1 MAWDEALFGWLYDAV
16 RKRRGALPSKEELLR
31 EARLEPL
38 VPRLRLLA
46 SALGERSLEV
56 REAEGDGSF
65 RDDVIFLPSRMDW
78 ASDPER
84 NELAYVVRVAFV
96 TTAMRC
102 APVSLPEDA
111 DSDER
116 AIAAVAVAD
125 VVLRVLQEE
134 LPVAAEGCVAL
145 GAEAL
150 AGRVGVLDS
159 RQGALDTWAAARLG
173 LPLTDEARAFAARA
187 DALPWPEQLALFKAL
202 PGPLRSFPLFG
213 GLGSRS
219 SSLRAGVR
227 GPASQDALPSG
238 TEVKGRAVEHITR
251 VELPDVPDEVNPL
264 VHSFEKVHTAETYT
278 GGMKQLDGDD
288 QLADHA
294 QALEELDLR
303 EVVRSAERARSLLRV
318 DVMLEGGAGDVA
330 DGAAS
335 RGIPYPEWD
344 ERRRVYREG
353 WCHMQA
359 GRVRRRVAAGAAE
372 QQMAARLLP
381 LRREVEAV
389 RAELEQLEVS
399 RRWRSRQLDG
409 SEIDEDAMVDRHA
422 CLAARTTPPDRLNR
436 QRRRSAPTLAA
447 LLLVDSSL
455 STDGWVDDTRVLEL
469 EIDAALVLGEALA
482 SFDIELGVAAFH
494 SHTRTDCRFDVVKGF
509 QEPWRAARHRL
520 ASVEPEGYTRIGP
533 AVRHATELLS
543 RTKAQRRLLLLLTD
557 GKPNDYDRYEGR
569 HGVADVRQAI
579 READAKRVHVHA
591 FAIDHEARF
600 HLPQMLGGGRYS
612 FLKHPR
618 GLSATLGEVLV
629 AAQR

>member
-16 RKRRGALPSKEELLR
+16 RKRRGAAPSKEQLLR

-78 ASDPER
+78 AADAER

-96 TTAMRC
+96 TSAMRC
-102 APVSLPEDA
+102 APLRLPEGA
-111 DSDER
+111 SPDER

-125 VVLRVLQEE
+125 EVLRVLREE

-150 AGRVGVLDS
+150 AGRLGVMDS
-159 RQGALDTWAAARLG
+159 RQGALDTWTAARLG
-173 LPLTDEARAFAARA
+173 LPLSEDAQAFSAQV

-213 GLGSRS
+213 GLGGESGAV
-219 SSLRAGVR
+219 RAGAR
-227 GPASQDALPSG
+227 GPASQEALPSG

-335 RGIPYPEWD
+335 HGIPYPEWD

-353 WCHMQA
+353 WCHVQA
-359 GRVRRRVAAGAAE
+359 GRVRRRVAAGAVE
-372 QQMAARLLP
+372 QQMAVRLLP

-509 QEPWRAARHRL
+509 QEPWRGARHRL

-533 AVRHATELLS
+533 AIRHATELLS

-591 FAIDHEARF
+591 FAIDHDARF
-600 HLPQMLGGGRYS
+600 HLPQMLGGGRYT

-618 GLSATLGEVLV
+618 GLSAAMGEVLV